1 MIDFYRVLSFHL
13 QGTEWKGKWF
23 YFHPRRPVWDFLSDS
38 DPTSLAVKHANLC
51 YAGRYVGM
59 ALRINRVTDLSH
71 VISLLVV
78 MVSIGQV
85 YTLNNDN
92 DSTWNNNF
100 DDGGKFLN
108 IMNDAVFNIWFI
120 YLGLTCWTCPNK
132 TDNEICNDWA
142 PDKECAPSEYN
153 MCTCALIAT
162 DAVKYVHGQRCQ
174 ISSTAICDAWLHK

>member
-1 MIDFYRVLSFHL
+1 
-13 QGTEWKGKWF
+13 
-23 YFHPRRPVWDFLSDS
+23 
-38 DPTSLAVKHANLC
+38 
-51 YAGRYVGM
+51 M

-100 DDGGKFLN
+100 DDE
-108 IMNDAVFNIWFI
+108 
-120 YLGLTCWTCPNK
+120 GLTCWTCPNK

-142 PDKECAPSEYN
+142 PDKECSPNHTVCKTVHRIDAQSGDTLGVFKQCSLPRNCNYDVIG
-153 MCTCALIAT
+153 CHAT
-162 DAVKYVHGQRCQ
+162 ESDGVQVCSPCQ
-174 ISSTAICDAWLHK
+174 